1 MIRLPLA
8 CSLFLLASHALA
20 GPVAADTDAASTAK
34 GVKVVAVDPA
44 QESDAAETV
53 TATAAPARNTAPRG
67 VSPRWR
73 SLLPGM
79 IR

>member
-8 CSLFLLASHALA
+8 CCLFLLASHALA
-20 GPVAADTDAASTAK
+20 GTVAAYTDAANITKDGKVVAADP
-34 GVKVVAVDPA
+34 V
-44 QESDAAETV
+44 QETDAAETV
-53 TATAAPARNTAPRG
+53 TATAAPARNTVPRG